1 MSLCVII
8 FFSFLP
14 QISKQSQEKKEEK
27 KNKKL
32 FTLFS
37 ALGHQRLYAFVQTV
51 KPRLFTGAAEE
62 QFDNGDPCVY
72 TVY

>member
-8 FFSFLP
+8 FFPFSP
-14 QISKQSQEKKEEK
+14 KYQNKAKKRKRKK